1 MVAPHSAQILI
12 TTARKG
18 RRDGT
23 GISAGLHR
31 PQPINFVRQ
40 NTSRFRRFHLEGG
53 NQQNKMET
61 RIDREF
67 LMTIM
72 ARDHETTEFSR
83 SRIVRVSFQLGAE
96 PKNLSAFERTI
107 EQSVQCVEHT
117 EPDRHAAPK
126 PARARHFSLNRAR
139 ESEWLAI
146 RGLKKL
152 TRRLTR
158 HRAGF
163 DLARPAHCD
172 EVIKSQSHSEAIET
186 GAKIRRRGWNAHR
199 DLLLF
204 QRESAENARKRDM
217 AALILTWPQSAA
229 RRSEV

>member
-12 TTARKG
+12 TTARKS
-18 RRDGT
+18 RRDGAR
-23 GISAGLHR
+23 IRAGLHR

-40 NTSRFRRFHLEGG
+40 NTSRFRGFYLEGG
-53 NQQNKMET
+53 NQQNKMKT
-61 RIDREF
+61 RIDWKF

-72 ARDHETTEFSR
+72 ARDHETAEFSR
-83 SRIVRVSFQLGAE
+83 GRIIGMPFKLGAK
-96 PKNLSAFERTI
+96 PKNLSAFQRKI
-107 EQSVQCVEHT
+107 EQRVQSVEHT
-117 EPDRHAAPK
+117 EPDRDAAPK
-126 PARARHFSLNRAR
+126 PARARHLSLNRAR
-139 ESEWLAI
+139 ECERLAI

-152 TRRLTR
+152 TRSLAR
-158 HRAGF
+158 HRPGF
-163 DLARPAHCD
+163 DLARAGDCD
-172 EVIKSQSHSEAIET
+172 EVIKLQSHSETIET

-204 QRESAENARKRDM
+204 QRESAENARRRDI